1 MKKILLFLLLLGSA
15 ALLWKFGKWQSQL
28 LLTPPDIL
36 GGPVRITDE
45 NGDRLYYLTSQWEKR
60 VSRAGGSRYSS
71 SSRTTSWLFIDLWAI
86 DAATAQPVFR
96 KRIKKDKVNGDE
108 TAMGVEQG
116 VLWARIPE
124 LAGIRLA
131 DGAIVADSAK
141 IEARNPS
148 LKGLMPK
155 PPDTGMFLTESM
167 QPLKFEPAAGM
178 IVRLDD
184 ARQVRIDPVTLE
196 ATPYVAPTDEQKRAA
211 ASNNTGLE
219 KATVRSKVERISTGM
234 EWRAMVRG
242 VNMARPDGDQDWIG
256 LIADSELEEATTR
269 KTIANQMN
277 FTQPM
282 RHKLYRA
289 RLKKVEEFFGPRWQF
304 LDPAPLPESPDFLMG
319 GLLTQDSPDWD
330 QQTALW
336 RRNPDSVFV
345 LSRDRL
351 GEEGRMQIARIA
363 GPAGRVVWSK
373 ALPLSAV
380 ISWLP
385 GERHALMLGPDP
397 SAQHSPMAEEGE
409 NASMQIISIDLETGD
424 LKSFN
429 PDFHRDWPAEDLTQQ
444 KP

>member
-1 MKKILLFLLLLGSA
+1 MKKILLFLLLLGST
-15 ALLWKFGKWQSQL
+15 ALLWKLGKWQSQL
-28 LLTPPDIL
+28 FLTPPDIL
-36 GGPVRITDE
+36 GGPVRVTDE
-45 NGDRLYYLTSQWEKR
+45 SGDRLYYLTSQWEKR
-60 VSRAGGSRYSS
+60 ISRVGGARYTS
-71 SSRTTSWLFIDLWAI
+71 SSRTTSWLFIDLWAV

-108 TAMGVEQG
+108 IAMGVEQG
-116 VLWARIPE
+116 ILWARIPE
-124 LAGIRLA
+124 FAGIRLA

-155 PPDTGMFLTESM
+155 PPGAGMFLTESM
-167 QPLKFEPAAGM
+167 QPLKFDPDAGM

-196 ATPYVAPTDEQKRAA
+196 ATPYVPPTDEQKRAA
-211 ASNNTGLE
+211 ASDKDGME
-219 KATVRSKVERISTGM
+219 KGATRGKVERISNGM

-242 VNMARPDGDQDWIG
+242 VNMSRQDGDQDWLG
-256 LIADSELEEATTR
+256 LIADSELEEAITR
-269 KTIANQMN
+269 KTIGIQMN

-282 RHKLYRA
+282 RHRLYRA
-289 RLKKVEEFFGPRWQF
+289 RLKKVEEFFGPRLQF
-304 LDPAPLPESPDFLMG
+304 LDPSPLPESPEFLMG
-319 GLLTQDSPDWD
+319 GLLTQDAPTWD

-336 RRNPDSVFV
+336 RRDPDSVFV

-373 ALPLSAV
+373 ALPLSAMS
-380 ISWLP
+380 SWLP

-397 SAQHSPMAEEGE
+397 SAPRSQMAEEGE
-409 NASMQIISIDLETGD
+409 NASMQIVSIDLETGE

-429 PDFHRDWPAEDLTQQ
+429 PDLHRDWPAEDLTQQ